1 VRLLAPSAPG
11 AALLGPG
18 PAQVDEVLAWEGR
31 ETAALL
37 AGESASGR
45 LSAALAAAAV
55 VLAFT
60 RSAPLLAAL
69 QAHAI
74 RVVAHDPSPPAEG
87 PHASAWLARAL
98 VPLGVCAGDP
108 PPPLD
113 WSEADHQ
120 DARVRTRHLPPR
132 FVAVH
137 PGSGSPAKNWP
148 ADRFATVA
156 RRLAAGHPWL
166 LVLGPAEADAPTF
179 EGALLARDWPVRTL
193 GAALSRAGLY
203 LGNDSGVSHLAA
215 ASGAPTLAL
224 FGPTHPA
231 LWSPVGPR
239 VATLR
244 ATSGLMAELA
254 ADDIARAAQRLGP
267 GCLTPSA

>member
-1 VRLLAPSAPG
+1 
-11 AALLGPG
+11 
-18 PAQVDEVLAWEGR
+18 VLPWEGL

-45 LSAALAAAAV
+45 LSAALAAADV

-60 RSAPLLAAL
+60 RSEPLMTAL
-69 QAHAI
+69 QAHST
-74 RVVAHDPSPPAEG
+74 RVVARDPSPPAEG

-98 VPLGVCAGDP
+98 LPLGVCVDDP

-113 WSEADHQ
+113 WSEADHR
-120 DARVRTRHLPPR
+120 DARVRTRHLPPC

-137 PGSGSPAKNWP
+137 PGSGSPAKTWP

-156 RRLAAGHPWL
+156 RQLAAGHSWL
-166 LVLGPAEADAPTF
+166 LVLGPAEADVPTV

-224 FGPTHPA
+224 FGPTDNA

-244 ATSGLMAELA
+244 AASGLMADLA
-254 ADDIARAAQRLGP
+254 ADDVAGAAQRLVP
-267 GCLTPSA
+267 GASPCRPERAD